1 MSSARFTSF
10 SRGKI
15 FGKAEE
21 GASAKSIR
29 ETVLKK
35 NGRRASLRAI
45 DAVVAKAK
53 SDPSWQG
60 EDSSAGGRPP
70 AFTPSQV
77 CELKKLIDGEV
88 GLAKVTIP
96 YMRKRLPFY

>member
-1 MSSARFTSF
+1 MPPKTSFARFTPF

-15 FGKAEE
+15 VGKAEE
-21 GASAKSIR
+21 GASTKAIR
-29 ETVLKK
+29 KTVLKK
-35 NGRRASLRAI
+35 DGRLASLRAI

-77 CELKKLIDGEV
+77 SAAVNACPPALQV
-88 GLAKVTIP
+88 FSFVYFSP
-96 YMRKRLPFY
+96 P